1 MANALDVLRV
11 QRFLLSGEV
20 LRGFSVRV
28 EDRNCDVCD
37 MFFVKRSAVV
47 DCHTRSGRWANL
59 CLEDFEELGTGL
71 GVGRGQV
78 LLPLLV
84 GGVV

>member
-1 MANALDVLRV
+1 MANKSDVLRV
-11 QRFLLSGEV
+11 QRFLVSGEV

-28 EDRNCDVCD
+28 RARDCDVCG
-37 MFFVKRSAVV
+37 MFFIKRAAVA
-47 DCHTRSGRWANL
+47 DCQTRSGRWANL
-59 CLEDFEELGTGL
+59 CLECFEEQGIGL